1 MIPMNLT
8 RSDGTQASVD
18 MERLQRV
25 ARGMSQI
32 HPGWT
37 GSLVF
42 SQELGSFIELS
53 SAPPDVRGNSADD
66 AREVDDEYAK
76 RVYGKT
82 RADVPKPA

>member
-8 RSDGTQASVD
+8 RLDGTQTSVD
-18 MERLQRV
+18 MTRLQRV
-25 ARGMSQI
+25 ARGASQI
-32 HPGWT
+32 HPGWV

-42 SQELGSFIELS
+42 SRELDAFIELA

-76 RVYGKT
+76 RVYEKT
-82 RADVPKPA
+82 RMDVPKPA

>member
-1 MIPMNLT
+1 MQPFRASLLDIVLMIPNEI
-8 RSDGTQASVD
+8 AN
-18 MERLQRV
+18 E
-25 ARGMSQI
+25 RGMSQL

-42 SQELGSFIELS
+42 SRELDAFIELA